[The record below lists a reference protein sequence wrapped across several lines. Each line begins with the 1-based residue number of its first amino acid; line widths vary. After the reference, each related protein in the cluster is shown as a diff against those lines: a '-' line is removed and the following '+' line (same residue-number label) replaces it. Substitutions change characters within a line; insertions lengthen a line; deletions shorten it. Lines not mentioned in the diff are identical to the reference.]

1 MCSCFQFNS
10 LLNFT
15 SVRSFVRWYSLLL
28 QYSISVFFVI
38 FSLNSYLVTLF
49 LFFVIKWSPARTPSS
64 LRWWKLGNVCTC
76 SFACQGKSTHD
87 VNDRNSIRKKQIHQ
101 KSFQHLRL
109 RLQIH
114 SLPLLSWFDG
124 AWPTTFLLIF
134 FESKNAAKKLKW
146 TLLVFFVF
154 VPALWNH
161 TRLQQLNVNLLSIK
175 YTVSGFELTI
185 PWSRVPYSNY

>member
-124 AWPTTFLLIF
+124 AWPTTCFIDIF
-134 FESKNAAKKLKW
+134 WIEKCREKIKVNL
-146 TLLVFFVF
+146 
-154 VPALWNH
+154 
-161 TRLQQLNVNLLSIK
+161 TRLLCVCSGPLKSYTFTTIK
-175 YTVSGFELTI
+175 CEPFINQVYGVGIRTHDSLIEGPLH
-185 PWSRVPYSNY
+185 